1 MGVRMLVLLL
11 AFGLGGC
18 TQVVDTPQP
27 APLPPVAPLTA
38 GQAVDLLSPEVKGE
52 EGNLFASVLPE
63 DCTGVAREV
72 EPPFI
77 HDKEPVAT
85 DGGHWTDE
93 FDGREV
99 FIEEMVGVYRA
110 NFDPKKAAADAERTI
125 DSCRGKTIFVT
136 TMREREHAFSIGPPV
151 VSDSPNIVLWS
162 MTAPDWAC
170 DNLFVAAHNAA
181 IEITTCG
188 RENGYN
194 VLALAHEALERIEK
208 LANTTA

>member
-1 MGVRMLVLLL
+1 MRNAAWALLL
-11 AFGLGGC
+11 AFALGGC
-18 TQVVDTPQP
+18 TQVVETAQP
-27 APLPPVAPLTA
+27 APVPPVAPITA

-52 EGNLFASVLPE
+52 EGNLFATVLPE
-63 DCTGVAREV
+63 DCAGVAREV
-72 EPPFI
+72 DPPFI
-77 HDKEPVAT
+77 QDSEPAAT

-110 NFDPKKAAADAERTI
+110 NFDPKKAVADAARTI

-151 VSDSPNIVLWS
+151 DSDSPNIALWS

-188 RENGYN
+188 QENGYD

-208 LANTTA
+208 LANLTA